1 MTAPIRPASR
11 RALPKAPRRRNAAE
25 RVDLILDATEH
36 YLLAY
41 GLDGI
46 GLPAIA
52 RMAGL
57 PAASLYHLFPST
69 EAALVGL
76 LRRYNA
82 LMDQEFSVLGSRIE
96 APTWQEWIRQLFAA
110 GRDFYRRHPAHA
122 LLVFRA
128 LGFGGLRRTDDG
140 HIMEQGRAMAAELD
154 RRFLL
159 PPVARLDE
167 RLAIAIALSD
177 RVWAFDPAPEGA
189 TGPAPEGATGPAP
202 EGTISDA
209 TFEESQRAVLS
220 YLGNYL
226 PPVLERR
233 PPDAPA
239 TPPVPSSETKARQ

>member
-1 MTAPIRPASR
+1 MASPVLPASH

-25 RVDLILDATEH
+25 RVDLILDATER
-36 YLLAY
+36 YLLEQ

-52 RMAGL
+52 RTAGL

-82 LMDQEFSVLGSRIE
+82 LMDREFNALAVRIE

-128 LGFGGLRRTDDG
+128 LGFGGLRRADDG

-177 RVWAFDPAPEGA
+177 RVWAFDPAPASA
-189 TGPAPEGATGPAP
+189 TGPAPEGATGPACD
-202 EGTISDA
+202 GVISDA

-233 PPDAPA
+233 PADTSAMPPA
-239 TPPVPSSETKARQ
+239 SSIATRAS